1 MPTKAKDLRV
11 IDFHSMVIL
20 LGEPER
26 ALLKENDER
35 CAAAAWLFYSSQ
47 ITRRAGSHEVS
58 DNAPGHTIEDL
69 NAPVATR
76 EHPKGAAHRVGGV
89 RKVSARV
96 AATHSDA
103 EARVHR

>member
-1 MPTKAKDLRV
+1 MSPELPGENRLR
-11 IDFHSMVIL
+11 FK
-20 LGEPER
+20 R
-26 ALLKENDER
+26 
-35 CAAAAWLFYSSQ
+35 AAAWLFYSSQ

-58 DNAPGHTIEDL
+58 DNAPGHPIEDL

-76 EHPKGAAHRVGGV
+76 EQPKRATHRVGGV
-89 RKVSARV
+89 RKANARV